1 MLQVVLVVD
10 QLPAWV
16 VQGLVAMAEAMLAR
30 LQPLARP
37 IQALVVVVAWAPVG
51 PMLTLVRLVAQVSSS
66 FVT

>member
-1 MLQVVLVVD
+1 MLQAVLVVD

-37 IQALVVVVAWAPVG
+37 IQALVVVVAWEPVG
-51 PMLTLVRLVAQVSSS
+51 PMLPLVRLVAQVSSS